1 MYAAQAIIA
10 VDIDGSSGIIPLV
23 PRVVVTR
30 LIRLL
35 LDAALFEFG
44 LNQRHLLYVLT
55 NTRIPT
61 IALRF
66 ELISLNVVNFTFS
79 AFVSVAEILFVPP
92 EGRDGCIFVPAS
104 IVYHIGTAVIEM
116 VFMIYTLYIVFAAKA
131 RIVEKIDKAK
141 RDGSQNSWRASP
153 STASLELL
161 TRSKEAVDT
170 ITRQTFVIFALF
182 CLIFAYTAI
191 VVALRQGVRFL
202 CQQPVCTPGEYPLAH
217 MWIIAYQVGD
227 WVCVGCLSVKN
238 SQEIEKIPM
247 AELRSL
253 SSSAGLTLGLSAS
266 ITETKEPVLHLKEQ
280 ISLHQ
285 HDGI

>member
-1 MYAAQAIIA
+1 MIVI
-10 VDIDGSSGIIPLV
+10 DIDGSAGLIPLV
-23 PRVVVTR
+23 PRVVLTR

-44 LNQRHLLYVLT
+44 MNQRHLLYVLT
-55 NTRIPT
+55 RTRVPKL
-61 IALRF
+61 ALRF
-66 ELISLNVVNFTFS
+66 ELISLNVINFSFS

-104 IVYHIGTAVIEM
+104 IVYHVGTAVIEL

-131 RIVEKIDKAK
+131 RIVEKIERATEE
-141 RDGSQNSWRASP
+141 RNQNSWRASP
-153 STASLELL
+153 SSASLELL
-161 TRSKEAVDT
+161 TRSKDAVDT

-191 VVALRQGVRFL
+191 VVATRHSLRFL
-202 CQQPVCTPGEYPLAH
+202 CQQPVCTPAEYPPAH
-217 MWIIAYQVGD
+217 AWIIAYQVGD